1 MKNTHLNIITVATLL
16 VVFSNSAIA
25 QTPNTMFAPLPTQAD
40 NAQNPVTAEKIKL
53 GKKLYFET
61 KLSNANDISC
71 NSCHGLNSYGVD
83 NKQFSSGHK
92 GQLGDRNSPSVY
104 NSALHTSQFWDGRAK
119 DVEEQA
125 LGPIMNPVEMA
136 MGGETDVIGRL
147 KADPEYPALF
157 KAAFPKDT
165 DPITFAN
172 VGKAIGA
179 FERTLQ
185 TPSRFDDFL
194 KGNDKA
200 LSAQEKKGLETFKSV
215 GCATCH
221 FGDTVGGKMFQK
233 LGLVK
238 PYPTTDPGR
247 FKVTNNEFEKYFF
260 KVPSLR
266 NVEKTAP
273 YFHDGSIKTLDQAV
287 KTMAEYQLG
296 KTLTDEQTADIVA
309 FLKSLTGT
317 LPAEF
322 VEEKK

>member
-1 MKNTHLNIITVATLL
+1 MSKKLLIILTCTLVLN
-16 VVFSNSAIA
+16 SNQNLSEA

-40 NAQNPVTAEKIKL
+40 NAQNPITEAKVKL

-104 NSALHTSQFWDGRAK
+104 NSALHASQFWDGRAK

-136 MGGETDVIGRL
+136 MGAEADVIGRL

-157 KAAFPKDT
+157 KSAFPDET
-165 DPITFAN
+165 DPVTFAN
-172 VGKAIGA
+172 IGKAIGA

-200 LSAQEKKGLETFKSV
+200 LTEQEKKGLETFKTV
-215 GCATCH
+215 GCTTCH

-238 PYPTTDPGR
+238 PYPTTDTGR

-273 YFHDGSIKTLDQAV
+273 YFHDGSIKTLDEAV
-287 KTMAEYQLG
+287 KLMAEYQLG

-317 LPAEF
+317 IPSEF
-322 VEEKK
+322 ADEKK